1 MNLPPLQSP
10 ISASYHA
17 SGDVAIAT
25 DAVIAPGVVL
35 MSDPSAQIIVGSG
48 ACLGLGVV
56 LHANQGAIVIE
67 AGASLGAGVLV
78 VGSCRIGTQ
87 ACIGASTTLHNASVP
102 PGQLVA
108 PGSLLGQAGRM
119 HSPPSAGSSSNG
131 ASPSPWDECSEE
143 ESLKSETAAKEAPE
157 KAPKM
162 EEANENGRGPNRE
175 KNSYGSGGDPPAGG
189 AGVKD
194 PAAAQ
199 PPPPP
204 RKPAKVYGKAQF
216 ERMRVM
222 FRPD

>member
-35 MSDPSAQIIVGSG
+35 MADPSAQIIIGAG

-56 LHANQGAIVIE
+56 LHASQGAIVVE
-67 AGASLGAGVLV
+67 AGVSLGAGVLV
-78 VGSCRIGTQ
+78 VGRCRIGTQ
-87 ACIGASTTLHNASVP
+87 ACVGASTTLHNVSVP

-108 PGSLLGQAGRM
+108 PGSLLGETGRSLGNEAERSGVQPGVQAGVQADSGEASGR
-119 HSPPSAGSSSNG
+119 
-131 ASPSPWDECSEE
+131 ASPTASPWDEPA
-143 ESLKSETAAKEAPE
+143 ETEANAEKVPAEADAPATAPE
-157 KAPKM
+157 
-162 EEANENGRGPNRE
+162 
-175 KNSYGSGGDPPAGG
+175 
-189 AGVKD
+189 
-194 PAAAQ
+194 
-199 PPPPP
+199 PPPK
-204 RKPAKVYGKAQF
+204 KPTKVYGKAQF